1 MTIGL
6 LEKTITKIN
15 SIMETKK
22 CSDWKPD
29 TEDPRYI
36 KYKCHCGKDGRTLKQ
51 GILRPTWNG
60 CSECSKKKTSNEVK
74 ENIIKIIEEAGYELV
89 SIEEG
94 RNVNYKCKY
103 ASFHIHSSNCQRGN
117 FRGGCNIC
125 KYQEKE
131 EKEEKILKEIQEPI
145 PILLERGEWYS
156 GRHQG
161 GITETKT
168 HIKVT
173 FHSDQG
179 GKSKSFSI
187 KQYGR
192 DRAMNLASN
201 YRIRES
207 ITRQLSKNRIR
218 SVKVVSHPVLP
229 KDYEF
234 LEIFLSDEKCMMFEK
249 EHYDIIKDKSIYL
262 SKQQNEK
269 TDYVKMSKKYI
280 HNIFYPEFTEVDHID
295 RNGLNNLR
303 FNVREGAGKVNANN
317 KGIQINNKSGVTGV
331 IFEDGLKSRW
341 KAQWNDSEG
350 KKKTKSFSIN
360 KYGENAFIKACECRQ
375 ENHQVKIVKIN
386 SSNS

>member
-15 SIMETKK
+15 DIMETKK

-51 GILRPTWNG
+51 GISRPTWNG
-60 CSECSKKKTSNEVK
+60 CSECSKKKTSFEVK
-74 ENIIKIIEEAGYELV
+74 ENITKIIEEAGYELV

-94 RNVNYKCKY
+94 RNVNYKCKH

-131 EKEEKILKEIQEPI
+131 EKIVKEIEEPV

-161 GITETKT
+161 GITETET

-207 ITRQLSKNRIR
+207 IKRQLSKNRIR
-218 SVKVVSHPVLP
+218 SVKVVSHPILP

-262 SKQQNEK
+262 FRGSKDKTEYAKMEK
-269 TDYVKMSKKYI
+269 SLL

-303 FNVREGAGKVNANN
+303 FNVREGGGKINANN
-317 KGIQINNKSGVTGV
+317 KSIQINNKSGVTGV

-375 ENHQVKIVKIN
+375 ENHQVKMVKIN